1 MTLLEP
7 RWEQPKPTPSEAR
20 DMSKKVSLTAAGNP
34 TDAIE
39 EVLSFLQKSH
49 RGGGALFASFTPHGP
64 LVPCHRMGLD
74 CISVRLRKRTFAI
87 LATTDSD

>member
-1 MTLLEP
+1 
-7 RWEQPKPTPSEAR
+7 
-20 DMSKKVSLTAAGNP
+20 MSKKVSLTAAGNP

-64 LVPCHRMGLD
+64 TGSVPSHGIGLHFCSPQKTNFRNSRNHRF
-74 CISVRLRKRTFAI
+74 RLAAGFLRSA
-87 LATTDSD
+87 APC